1 MKLLLQLVLASI
13 ILSTIPAAAAP
24 PTTYRVTAPPN
35 DLPIKLDP
43 FYKKYVS
50 VGGFPIV
57 SSEKVSDFALLE
69 AAWVVDR
76 MLKDRPDILAALANN
91 GTRMS
96 IMAAD
101 EFTTDIPEHSDLTPA
116 KFFDRRARGLGAT
129 PERPAVSC
137 GEENLLRYE
146 GDPYI
151 TESILVH
158 EFAHAIH
165 HMGLAETDKTFDDRL
180 EAVYDRAMEQGL
192 WKGKYASTNHAEYW
206 AEGVQSFFD
215 TNRKPDHD
223 HNHVDTREELQEYDP
238 ELAKL
243 IAAVFRNTKW
253 RYVRPEKRAGQA
265 HLKGYDPAKAP
276 KFVWPAELDAWY
288 KLHYTKRGR
297 RRPPKQKA
305 GSGES
310 VQRRRECARRRMRT
324 PSSGSKSSPIARS
337 TAAACRRRS
346 GESCEDGTLERLS
359 RRNA

>member
-1 MKLLLQLVLASI
+1 MKLLLRLGVISSVFSFL
-13 ILSTIPAAAAP
+13 PAMAAEEPSPAP
-24 PTTYRVTAPPN
+24 PKTYRVTAPPK

-50 VGGFPIV
+50 VGGFPII
-57 SSEKVSDFALLE
+57 SSQKVSDFALLE

-76 MLKDRPDILAALANN
+76 MLKDRPDILAVLANN

-96 IMAAD
+96 IMAVD
-101 EFTTDIPEHSDLTPA
+101 EFTTDVPEHSDLTPA

-129 PERPAVSC
+129 PERPVVSS
-137 GEENLLRYE
+137 GEENVLRYE

-151 TESILVH
+151 TESIIVH

-165 HMGLAETDKTFDDRL
+165 HMGLAETDKTFDGRL

-192 WKGKYASTNHAEYW
+192 WKGKYASNNHAEYW

-223 HNHVDTREELQEYDP
+223 HNHVDTREELEEYDP

-243 IAAVFRNTKW
+243 VAEVFRNSKW
-253 RYVRPEKRAGQA
+253 RYVRPEKRAGKG
-265 HLKGYDPAKAP
+265 HLKGYDPSKAP

-288 KLHYTKRGR
+288 KKHYNKKGRKR
-297 RRPPKQKA
+297 
-305 GSGES
+305 
-310 VQRRRECARRRMRT
+310 
-324 PSSGSKSSPIARS
+324 
-337 TAAACRRRS
+337 
-346 GESCEDGTLERLS
+346 
-359 RRNA
+359 